1 MLCYYILIA
10 TNCSQ
15 STTKY
20 PAAHAQE
27 ETKSPSCN
35 SPDYVD
41 NAGQGHE
48 RSFPVMDTTY
58 FAIIFPPKLSLLQA
72 VQDNPVCSTLPLVL
86 FRNIRKTGVSIGQE
100 RPH

>member
-20 PAAHAQE
+20 PAAHAQ

-58 FAIIFPPKLSLLQA
+58 LAIIFLQKLSLLQA
-72 VQDNPVCSTLPLVL
+72 VKDNPVCSTLPSVL